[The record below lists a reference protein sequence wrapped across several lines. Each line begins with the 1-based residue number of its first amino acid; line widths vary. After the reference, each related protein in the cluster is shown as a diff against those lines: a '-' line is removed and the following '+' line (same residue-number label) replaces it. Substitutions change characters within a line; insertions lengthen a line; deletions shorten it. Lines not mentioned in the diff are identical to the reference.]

1 MRRLHAFLIAVL
13 YMIPTFS
20 RAETPDD
27 WAYKP
32 VAKASVPKS
41 GFANPIDAFLAAKLA
56 EANLAYATPADK
68 ATLLRRVT
76 FDLSGLPPTPEEI
89 AAFLKDDTE
98 KAYEK
103 VVDRLLASPHFGER
117 VAIWW
122 LDVARF
128 AETDGFKSDDHRPNA
143 WRYRDYVIASFNAD
157 KPYDRFVK
165 EQIAGDELDAN
176 NTAATIATGFLR
188 HFPDEYNAV
197 NLEQRRQ
204 EILNDIT
211 DTTAAAF
218 LGVTLGCAK
227 CHDHK
232 TDPITHVDYY
242 RFQSFFAGVWPT
254 EKPLLSQEA
263 ITANDTKTKAWEA
276 KTEELR
282 QQMAE
287 LEKPFREKAEKKERS
302 RFQEE
307 YVSLI
312 DIPSE
317 KRSPWQKQIAAMVE
331 KQVYSAKRFN
341 PSLMKGTVKEKWE
354 GMSKRMTEL
363 TKDKPADPPT
373 AMGMTDV
380 GAVAPPQHRLKRGDW
395 RKPGEVVEP
404 GYLSAFD
411 DRDAE
416 PVTSNIGTTG
426 RRTALA
432 NWIADD
438 KNPLASRVIVNRIWQ
453 HLFGRG
459 IVASSSDFGLTGD
472 RPTHP
477 ELLDWLAQDFV
488 VNARSMK
495 HVYRQIAMTTA
506 YRQSGIGNESH
517 YSKDPENKLL
527 WQMPRKR
534 LDGESLRDAILAV
547 TGTLNAKMGG
557 PSVYPELPSEL
568 KGTAGWKVSEDPK
581 ERSRRS
587 VYVYVKRNLRYPLFS
602 LFDSPDR
609 SETCARRFTTTTAP
623 QALTLLNDSLVL
635 SYAKT
640 FAERVIADVG
650 SDSNKVIDRTM
661 FLAVGR
667 KPTTEEVAKLNLF
680 FGKTT
685 GTTIERVTDLCHSVL
700 NLNEFLYID

>member
-1 MRRLHAFLIAVL
+1 MCRLPAFLIAILCV
-13 YMIPTFS
+13 IPTFS
-20 RAETPDD
+20 RAETPAD

-32 VAKASVPKS
+32 VAKASVPQS
-41 GFANPIDAFLAAKLA
+41 GFANPIDAFLGAKLA
-56 EANLAYATPADK
+56 EAKLAFATPANK
-68 ATLLRRVT
+68 TTLLRRVT

-143 WRYRDYVIASFNAD
+143 WRYRDYVIDSFNSD

-165 EQIAGDELDAN
+165 EQIAGDELTGDN
-176 NTAATIATGFLR
+176 AAIIATGFLR

-242 RFQSFFAGVWPT
+242 RFQSFFAGIWPT

-263 ITANDTKTKAWEA
+263 ISAIDAKSKAWEA

-317 KRSPWQKQIAAMVE
+317 QRTPWQKQIAAMVE
-331 KQVYSAKRFN
+331 KQVYSAKRFT
-341 PSLMKGTVKEKWE
+341 PTQMKSPVKEKWE
-354 GMSKRMTEL
+354 GMSKRMAEL
-363 TKDKPADPPT
+363 AKDKPADPPM
-373 AMGMTDV
+373 AMVMTDV
-380 GAVAPPQHRLKRGDW
+380 GATSPPQHRLKRGDW

-416 PVTSNIGTTG
+416 SVTTKIGTSG

-432 NWIADD
+432 NWIAAD

-459 IVASSSDFGLTGD
+459 IVASSSDFGLTGE

-488 VNARSMK
+488 ANARSMK
-495 HVYRQIAMTTA
+495 HVYRQIVTAIA

-517 YSKDPENKLL
+517 YAKDPENKLL

-568 KGTAGWKVSEDPK
+568 KGTAGWKVSEDPT

-635 SYAKT
+635 GYAKT

-650 SDSNKVIDRTM
+650 TDTGKVIERTM
-661 FLAVGR
+661 FLALGR
-667 KPTTEEVAKLNLF
+667 KPSTEEAAKLSAF
-680 FGKTT
+680 FAKST
-685 GTTIERVTDLCHSVL
+685 GTTIGRVTDLCHSVL

>member
-1 MRRLHAFLIAVL
+1 MCRLPALLIAILCV
-13 YMIPTFS
+13 IPTFS
-20 RAETPDD
+20 RAETPAD

-32 VAKASVPKS
+32 VGKVHVPQS

-56 EANLAYATPADK
+56 EAKLAFATPADK
-68 ATLLRRVT
+68 TTLLRRVT
-76 FDLSGLPPTPEEI
+76 LDLSGLPPTPEEI

-143 WRYRDYVIASFNAD
+143 WRYRDYVIDSFNAD

-165 EQIAGDELDAN
+165 EQIAGDELASDNSAI
-176 NTAATIATGFLR
+176 IATGFLR

-232 TDPITHVDYY
+232 TDPITHLDYY
-242 RFQSFFAGVWPT
+242 RFQSFFAGIWPT

-263 ITANDTKTKAWEA
+263 ITAIDAKTKAWET

-317 KRSPWQKQIAAMVE
+317 QRTPWQKQIAAMVE
-331 KQVYSAKRFN
+331 KQVYSAKRFT
-341 PSLMKGTVKEKWE
+341 PTQMKSPVKEKWE
-354 GMSKRMTEL
+354 GMSKRMAEL
-363 TKDKPADPPT
+363 AKDKPADPPM
-373 AMGMTDV
+373 AMVMTDV
-380 GAVAPPQHRLKRGDW
+380 GATAPPQHRLKRGDW

-416 PVTSNIGTTG
+416 PATSKIGTSG

-432 NWIADD
+432 NWIAAD

-459 IVASSSDFGLTGD
+459 IVASSSDFGLTGE
-472 RPTHP
+472 RPSHP

-488 VNARSMK
+488 ANARSMK
-495 HVYRQIAMTTA
+495 HVYRQIVTTTV

-517 YSKDPENKLL
+517 YAKDSENKLL

-547 TGTLNAKMGG
+547 TGTLNLKMGG

-568 KGTAGWKVSEDPK
+568 KSTAGWKVSEDPK

-635 SYAKT
+635 GYAKT

-650 SDSNKVIDRTM
+650 SDTGKVIERTM
-661 FLAVGR
+661 FLAFGR
-667 KPTTEEVAKLNLF
+667 KPSTEEAAKLSAF
-680 FGKTT
+680 FAKTT
-685 GTTIERVTDLCHSVL
+685 GTTIDRVTDLCHSVL

>member
-1 MRRLHAFLIAVL
+1 MCRLPAILIAILCV
-13 YMIPTFS
+13 IPTFS
-20 RAETPDD
+20 RGETPAD

-32 VAKASVPKS
+32 VVTVSVPKS
-41 GFANPIDAFLAAKLA
+41 AFANPIDSFLAAKLA
-56 EANLAYATPADK
+56 EAKLAFSAPADK

-76 FDLSGLPPTPEEI
+76 YDLSGLPPTPEEI
-89 AAFLKDDTE
+89 AAFRKDDTE
-98 KAYEK
+98 TAYEK

-143 WRYRDYVIASFNAD
+143 WRYRDYVIDSFNAD

-165 EQIAGDELDAN
+165 EQIAGDELTGN
-176 NTAATIATGFLR
+176 NAAIIATGFLR

-211 DTTAAAF
+211 DTTAATF

-242 RFQSFFAGVWPT
+242 RFQSFFAGIWST
-254 EKPLLSQEA
+254 EKPLLSQAE
-263 ITANDTKTKAWEA
+263 ISSIDTKMKAWEA

-287 LEKPFREKAEKKERS
+287 LEKPFREKTEKKERS
-302 RFQEE
+302 RFPEE

-312 DIPSE
+312 DIPVE

-331 KQVYSAKRFN
+331 KQVYSAKRFS
-341 PSLMKGTVKEKWE
+341 PTQMKSPVKEKWE
-354 GMSKRMTEL
+354 GMSKRMAEL
-363 TKDKPADPPT
+363 AKDKPVDPPM

-380 GAVAPPQHRLKRGDW
+380 GATAPPQHRLKRGDW

-411 DRDAE
+411 DRDAV
-416 PVTSNIGTTG
+416 PVPTKIGTTG

-432 NWIADD
+432 YWIADD
-438 KNPLASRVIVNRIWQ
+438 KNPLASRVMVNRIWQ

-459 IVASSSDFGLTGD
+459 IVASSSDFGLTGEP
-472 RPTHP
+472 PTHA
-477 ELLDWLAQDFV
+477 ELLNWLAQDFV
-488 VNARSMK
+488 ANRRSVK
-495 HVYRQIAMTTA
+495 HVYRQMVMTTA
-506 YRQSGIGNESH
+506 YRQSGTGNGSN
-517 YSKDPENKLL
+517 YAKDPENKLL

-547 TGTLNAKMGG
+547 TGQLNAKRGG

-568 KGTAGWKVSEDPK
+568 KGTAGWKVSEDPN

-635 SYAKT
+635 GYAKT

-650 SDSNKVIDRTM
+650 TDTGKVIERTM
-661 FLAVGR
+661 FLALGR
-667 KPTTEEVAKLNLF
+667 NPTTEEAVRLNAFFAKS
-680 FGKTT
+680 T
-685 GTTIERVTDLCHSVL
+685 GTTTDRVTDLCHSVL

>member
-1 MRRLHAFLIAVL
+1 MCRLPALLIAIFCV
-13 YMIPTFS
+13 MPTITH
-20 RAETPDD
+20 AETPAD

-32 VAKASVPKS
+32 VAKVSVPKS

-56 EANLAYATPADK
+56 ESKLAFATPADK
-68 ATLLRRVT
+68 TTLLRRVT
-76 FDLSGLPPTPEEI
+76 YDLSGLPPTPEEI

-98 KAYEK
+98 TAYEK

-143 WRYRDYVIASFNAD
+143 WRYRDYVIDSFNAD

-165 EQIAGDELDAN
+165 EQIAGDELAGDN
-176 NTAATIATGFLR
+176 AAIIATGFLR

-242 RFQSFFAGVWPT
+242 RFQSFFAGIWPT

-263 ITANDTKTKAWEA
+263 ISAIDAKTKAWEV

-287 LEKPFREKAEKKERS
+287 LEKPYREKAEKKERS

-317 KRSPWQKQIAAMVE
+317 QRTPWQKQIAAMVE
-331 KQVYSAKRFN
+331 KQVYSAKRFT
-341 PSLMKGTVKEKWE
+341 PTQMKSPVKEKWE
-354 GMSKRMTEL
+354 GMSKRMAEL
-363 TKDKPADPPT
+363 AKDKPADPPT
-373 AMGMTDV
+373 AMVMTDV
-380 GAVAPPQHRLKRGDW
+380 GTTAPPQHLLKRGDW

-404 GYLSAFD
+404 GTLSAFD

-416 PVTSNIGTTG
+416 PVPTKIGTTG

-438 KNPLASRVIVNRIWQ
+438 KNPLASRVMVNRIWQ

-459 IVASSSDFGLTGD
+459 IVASSSDFGLTGE

-488 VNARSMK
+488 ANERSVK
-495 HVYRQIAMTTA
+495 HVYRQMVTTTA
-506 YRQSGIGNESH
+506 YRQSGIGNTSH
-517 YSKDPENKLL
+517 YTKDPENKLL

-547 TGTLNAKMGG
+547 TGTLNAKRGG

-623 QALTLLNDSLVL
+623 QALTLLNDSLVMG
-635 SYAKT
+635 YAKT

-650 SDSNKVIDRTM
+650 TDTNNVIERSM
-661 FLAVGR
+661 FLALGR
-667 KPTTEEVAKLNLF
+667 KPTTEEAAKFNAF
-680 FGKTT
+680 FAKQT
-685 GTTIERVTDLCHSVL
+685 GTMTDRVTDLCHSVL

>member
-1 MRRLHAFLIAVL
+1 MCRLPAFLIAIFCV
-13 YMIPTFS
+13 IPTITH
-20 RAETPDD
+20 AETPAD

-32 VAKASVPKS
+32 VAKAIVPKS

-56 EANLAYATPADK
+56 ESKLAFATPADK
-68 ATLLRRVT
+68 TTLLRRVT
-76 FDLSGLPPTPEEI
+76 YDLSGLPPTPVEI
-89 AAFLKDDTE
+89 ATFLKDDTE
-98 KAYEK
+98 TAYEK

-143 WRYRDYVIASFNAD
+143 WRYRDYVIDSFNAD

-165 EQIAGDELDAN
+165 EQIAGDELAGDN
-176 NTAATIATGFLR
+176 AAIIATGFLR

-263 ITANDTKTKAWEA
+263 ISAIDAKTKAWEV

-287 LEKPFREKAEKKERS
+287 LEKPYREKAEKKERS

-317 KRSPWQKQIAAMVE
+317 QRTPWQKQIAAMVE
-331 KQVYSAKRFN
+331 KQVYSAKRFT
-341 PSLMKGTVKEKWE
+341 PTQMKSPVKEKWE
-354 GMSKRMTEL
+354 GMSKRMAEL
-363 TKDKPADPPT
+363 AKDKPADLPT
-373 AMGMTDV
+373 AMVMTDV
-380 GAVAPPQHRLKRGDW
+380 GATAPPQHLLKRGDW

-416 PVTSNIGTTG
+416 PMTTKIGTSG

-438 KNPLASRVIVNRIWQ
+438 KNPLASRVMVNRIWQ

-459 IVASSSDFGLTGD
+459 IVASSSDFGLTGE

-488 VNARSMK
+488 ANGRSTK
-495 HVYRQIAMTTA
+495 RVYRQIVTAAA

-517 YSKDPENKLL
+517 YAKDPENKLL

-547 TGTLNAKMGG
+547 TGTLNAKRGG

-568 KGTAGWKVSEDPK
+568 KGTAGWKVSEDPN

-635 SYAKT
+635 GYAKT

-650 SDSNKVIDRTM
+650 DDTGKVIDRTM
-661 FLAVGR
+661 FLAIGR
-667 KPTTEEVAKLNLF
+667 NPTTEEAAKLNAF
-680 FGKTT
+680 FAKQT
-685 GTTIERVTDLCHSVL
+685 GTMVDRVTDLCHSVL